1 MNPFVSSP
9 LLRPGLC
16 LLALTLVLACGELA
30 RQLPG
35 SLWWQALFS
44 PRLDDARQAVIHFSW
59 LPRLVVCLLAGA
71 ALGLAGTL
79 MQQVLRNPLA
89 SPTTLGVASGAQL
102 ALMMVTLFAPS
113 WLLIG
118 REWIAMAGGSL
129 AMALVFALAWLK
141 GLAVILQFMELQHAP
156 ARWRRTL
163 IGAMTLI
170 VLLILL
176 AYGLS
181 LR

>member
-1 MNPFVSSP
+1 MNHLLTAS

-16 LLALTLVLACGELA
+16 LLLLTGVLAGWDLA
-30 RQLPG
+30 HQLPDAP
-35 SLWWQALFS
+35 WWQAIFS
-44 PRLDDARQAVIHFSW
+44 PNLDDARQAVIHFSW

-129 AMALVFALAWLK
+129 AMALVFEYHT
-141 GLAVILQFMELQHAP
+141 GPNHE
-156 ARWRRTL
+156 
-163 IGAMTLI
+163 
-170 VLLILL
+170 
-176 AYGLS
+176 
-181 LR
+181 